1 MRRET
6 DEAMDERLARI
17 GQATASLR
25 PRPGYDDRVMRAVQA
40 SRGAGAFDGVLRA
53 ARAVMPVAVMA
64 AALAV
69 GWAVRTDRAA
79 DMALASSFD
88 AVEMEW

>member
-1 MRRET
+1 MKREA
-6 DEAMDERLARI
+6 DETMDERLAKI
-17 GQATASLR
+17 GERTAGLR
-25 PRPGYDDRVMRAVQA
+25 ARGGYNDRVMRAVQA
-40 SRGAGAFDGVLRA
+40 SRGGLFDGMWRA

-79 DMALASSFD
+79 DLALASTFD
-88 AVEMEW
+88 VVEVEW